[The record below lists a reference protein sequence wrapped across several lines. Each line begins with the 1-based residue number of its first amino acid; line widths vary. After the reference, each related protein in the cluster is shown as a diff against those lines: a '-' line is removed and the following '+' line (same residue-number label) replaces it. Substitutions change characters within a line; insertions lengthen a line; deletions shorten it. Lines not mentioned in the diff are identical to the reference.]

1 MAKNVIIN
9 GVTYNEVPYVVI
21 PQTGGGDAQFFD
33 TTDATGVSGDLL
45 SGKSMY
51 GASGK
56 ISGGMAS
63 NGDTSG
69 TIATKEGTVSIP
81 AGHTSGGT
89 VSLDATEKAKLVSAN
104 IKAGQT
110 LFGIQG
116 KSSVIDTELST
127 GAAGAGAILQGYS
140 AFVNGAKVDGNAT
153 VPTVSQDSSTKVLT
167 IA

>member
-9 GVTYNEVPYVVI
+9 GVTYNEVPFVVI

-89 VSLDATEKAKLVSAN
+89 VSVPGRLPSAEQLRS
-104 IKAGQT
+104 AGR
-110 LFGIQG
+110 IRP
-116 KSSVIDTELST
+116 SER
-127 GAAGAGAILQGYS
+127 GAGAARS
-140 AFVNGAKVDGNAT
+140 AGSPFRGRPVRI
-153 VPTVSQDSSTKVLT
+153 SRF
-167 IA
+167 